1 MRKGD
6 VPHFGPCQTL
16 EDLMSRLRL
25 QKKEAKAEA
34 RAAAKALKKE
44 ARRQQSLKKRA
55 RELSVADLLDV
66 LAVKRAADAA
76 NRA

>member
-1 MRKGD
+1 
-6 VPHFGPCQTL
+6 
-16 EDLMSRLRL
+16 MSRLRL
-25 QKKEAKAEA
+25 QKKEVKAEA

>member
-1 MRKGD
+1 MR
-6 VPHFGPCQTL
+6 
-16 EDLMSRLRL
+16 RLRL

-76 NRA
+76 HRF